1 MLRRWPALPYR
12 ERMQRAALFEHRKSQ
27 AVRLPEALRF
37 EGEEV
42 YAVKLGDAVLLLP
55 LGRPWEAL
63 RESLGAFSDDFMPA
77 REQPA
82 AEEREGLS

>member
-1 MLRRWPALPYR
+1 
-12 ERMQRAALFEHRKSQ
+12 MQRALLFEHKTSQ
-27 AVRLPEALRF
+27 AVRLPDALRF
-37 EGEEV
+37 DGDEV

-63 RESLGAFSDDFMPA
+63 REALGAFSDDFMAA

-82 AEEREGLS
+82 VEEREGLS

>member
-1 MLRRWPALPYR
+1 
-12 ERMQRAALFEHRKSQ
+12 MQRAALFEHRRSQ
-27 AVRLPEALRF
+27 AVRLPDALRF
-37 EGEEV
+37 EGQAV
-42 YAVKLGDAVLLLP
+42 YAVKIGDAVLLLP

-63 RESLGAFSDDFMPA
+63 REALAAFSDDFMSA

>member
-1 MLRRWPALPYR
+1 
-12 ERMQRAALFEHRKSQ
+12 MQRAALFEHRKSQ
-27 AVRLPEALRF
+27 AVRLPDALRF
-37 EGEEV
+37 EGREV

-55 LGRPWEAL
+55 LSRPWEAL
-63 RESLGAFSDDFMPA
+63 RQSLAEFSDDFMPA

>member
-27 AVRLPEALRF
+27 AVRLPDALRF
-37 EGEEV
+37 EGQEV

-55 LGRPWEAL
+55 LSRPWEAL
-63 RESLGAFSDDFMPA
+63 REALGAFSDDFMPA

>member
-1 MLRRWPALPYR
+1 LQRRAALPYR

-55 LGRPWEAL
+55 LSRPWEAL
-63 RESLGAFSDDFMPA
+63 RESLGAFSGDFMPA

-82 AEEREGLS
+82 AEEREGLR